1 MDEQRREME
10 LNREKHRE
18 EAKENRLKERR
29 KHNEKTGSSGGKQR
43 YKIKDKWLQMYPSL
57 VKPSGGHLEDSD
69 QNPSPKR
76 ENSEDIKRE
85 NSESIALIGRAKSSS
100 KTECQEDIYDE
111 DNDKDTGIEWV
122 DDEAQRD
129 KEYDYHED
137 YG

>member
-1 MDEQRREME
+1 M
-10 LNREKHRE
+10 
-18 EAKENRLKERR
+18 
-29 KHNEKTGSSGGKQR
+29 GKQR

-85 NSESIALIGRAKSSS
+85 NSESIALIDEQKKSSS

-129 KEYDYHED
+129 KKYDYHED
-137 YG
+137 YRYRQRKDRQNESNSRGYRNEHLGGVG